1 MVLVGSI
8 GMGAVIGNLKEYS
21 GVSEMRFNAE
31 KMLQR
36 HEADIAIRLQ
46 RRMTLPLDGSEN
58 VDERI
63 RK

>member
-1 MVLVGSI
+1 
-8 GMGAVIGNLKEYS
+8 MGAVIGNLKEYS

-36 HEADIAIRLQ
+36 HGADIAIRLQ